1 MKNFTFKSK
10 EVVLGSYMNAK
21 GNEVITVSLGT
32 ERIHSFR
39 KSNLDNQETFTE
51 DVVFALRDSV
61 NRNSVFNKTSDC
73 VEFASLLISAVSA
86 VKDEDEEV
94 LPLLIEEQNSFN
106 QSVLSA
112 IIFDNK
118 HYAEESA
125 ENVAD
130 YFLRDFDAQPEGW
143 DSCFDFCYDEVS
155 TKAKE
160 QRRIILVSMLV
171 SEGYIPET
179 EA

>member
-1 MKNFTFKSK
+1 MKNFTFKNQ
-10 EVVLGSYMNAK
+10 EIVLGSYMNAK

-51 DVVFALRDSV
+51 DVVFSLRDSA
-61 NRNSVFNKTSDC
+61 NRNSVFNKTVDC
-73 VEFASLLISAVSA
+73 VEFAGLLVSA
-86 VKDEDEEV
+86 IEEEDV
-94 LPLLIEEQNSFN
+94 LPLSIEEQNSFN

-143 DSCFDFCYDEVS
+143 NACFDYSYDEVS
-155 TKAKE
+155 AKAKE